1 MLFSESYQIRND
13 SSNFL
18 LQECVGFFECGGLNL
33 LDDAGGGKKNKLH
46 KSMERRSF
54 AMMMKK
60 YVLKFFAIDW
70 QLARGNNRKE
80 KTYLIQKRNS
90 FSIGSKVEDNCVLLK
105 LGAYFKLCSDAVNPE
120 VKDAKIWLC
129 SMKYS
134 FKDIIGSIL
143 WVINALLAS
152 QWCCILHHD
161 IKC

>member
-1 MLFSESYQIRND
+1 MCGVCWIFWVRRIELIRW
-13 SSNFL
+13 
-18 LQECVGFFECGGLNL
+18 CGRKEKQAPQKL
-33 LDDAGGGKKNKLH
+33 GGKTFCNDDDEKV
-46 KSMERRSF
+46 RF
-54 AMMMKK
+54 
-60 YVLKFFAIDW
+60 
-70 QLARGNNRKE
+70 LARSNNRKE

-90 FSIGSKVEDNCVLLK
+90 FSSEVEDNCVLLK

>member
-70 QLARGNNRKE
+70 QELTIGKKKNVFDSKTEQLQHRQQSRG
-80 KTYLIQKRNS
+80 
-90 FSIGSKVEDNCVLLK
+90 
-105 LGAYFKLCSDAVNPE
+105 
-120 VKDAKIWLC
+120 
-129 SMKYS
+129 
-134 FKDIIGSIL
+134 
-143 WVINALLAS
+143 
-152 QWCCILHHD
+152 
-161 IKC
+161 